1 MIGAKV
7 ISFPL
12 FDDYNDQIIEW
23 ISAIDRQRKSRRAA
37 KPLVNTMRQAATQLE
52 KVRSCERYVNL
63 ATFVRH
69 AANALEA
76 SERDGARYI
85 LMTSLALTAPLP
97 PQRKDER
104 AVVHQF
110 PAVREAER
118 VPLMGMV
125 TG

>member
-1 MIGAKV
+1 MV
-7 ISFPL
+7 ITFPL
-12 FDDYNDQIIEW
+12 FEDYNDRIIEW
-23 ISAIDRQRKSRRAA
+23 ISTIDRQRKSRRATA
-37 KPLVNTMRQAATQLE
+37 LLINTMRGAAAQME
-52 KVRSCERYVNL
+52 KVRGCERYVNL

-69 AANALEA
+69 AANAPEA
-76 SERDGARYI
+76 SETDGARYL

-97 PQRKDER
+97 SERKAD

-110 PAVREAER
+110 PAPRVATT